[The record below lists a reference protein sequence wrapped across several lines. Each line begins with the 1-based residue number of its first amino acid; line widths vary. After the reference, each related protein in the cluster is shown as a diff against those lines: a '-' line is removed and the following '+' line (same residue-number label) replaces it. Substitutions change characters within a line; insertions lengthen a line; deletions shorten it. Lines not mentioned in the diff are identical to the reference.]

1 MTEALLCTASDIF
14 AAGAS
19 VGYYF
24 TYTQN
29 RATMWTDNGNRVFA
43 WGAGMNGQ
51 LGLGEE
57 KFSVDVPTEVEEL
70 SDKNIVYIT
79 A

>member
-1 MTEALLCTASDIF
+1 MKGSFFFKKAVGVFAGVSVAS
-14 AAGAS
+14 
-19 VGYYF
+19 YYS
-24 TYTQN
+24 YNQ
-29 RATMWTDNGNRVFA
+29 RLATMWTDNGNRVYA

-57 KFSVDVPTEVEEL
+57 VFSVDVPTEVEEL
-70 SDKNIVYIT
+70 SDKNIVYVH